1 MKIFEIYN
9 ENLKETFYVH
19 SLYEFCQFNGL
30 TERLLRYTHPK
41 LKEIH
46 DKDNN
51 VRWQPYH
58 KGFKIVHEFNDNRII
73 KAPKGD
79 TNVYYV
85 VDLGD
90 YYYIPYECYKNEEI
104 KRAMKEQKKQADT
117 NSSKETYDFSSLG
130 QDNDK
135 NYKDDLLVKKYQ
147 SSLKTIQKLRDE
159 NTLLRKS
166 ARELFRGEVIFDE
179 FKTKLYS
186 MAKDLNGVDFI
197 MNWGKEKE
205 TKDTSNNNIGILVLS
220 DWHIGKYVNL
230 DTNTYNED
238 IAIQRI
244 TKLYERVREQIYTH
258 ELTELRIV
266 LLGDFIHAQS
276 RPDMKYQGQYVEI
289 ESGLKCFYLIK
300 NLIDNL
306 YNHLNK
312 IDVDCVVGN
321 ESRFDSNNPH
331 TNINDVAKNSIDY
344 MIYEMLHLAY
354 ESNRG
359 VIIHKSNN
367 YFEKVV
373 NIDGFRLLAIHGD
386 KINHSKLDSELA
398 KLKYKIYQDTKTP
411 IDYVVMGHIH
421 SSVVT
426 DGYSRNA
433 SLVGADEYATR
444 GLNIPESYVSQLFG
458 VLNRDTKDLVMF
470 SLKLK

>member
-1 MKIFEIYN
+1 MKIFKIYSKNLNEI
-9 ENLKETFYVH
+9 FYVH
-19 SLYEFCQFNGL
+19 SLSKFCEFNGL

-41 LKEIH
+41 FKELNKQN
-46 DKDNN
+46 KDI
-51 VRWQPYH
+51 RWQPYH
-58 KGFKIVHEFNDNRII
+58 KGFSIVDEYEDKNAYLSDCNDKKSIFI
-73 KAPKGD
+73 L
-79 TNVYYV
+79 
-85 VDLGD
+85 DLSE
-90 YYYIPYECYKNEEI
+90 YYILPSLEDKTEDI
-104 KRAMKEQKKQADT
+104 KKAMKEQKKQADT

-130 QDNDK
+130 QDKDK
-135 NYKDDLLVKKYQ
+135 NYEDDLLVKKYQ

-166 ARELFRGEVIFDE
+166 ARELFRGEVIFEE

-186 MAKDLNGVDFI
+186 MAKDLNGIDFI
-197 MNWGKEKE
+197 MNWSKEKE
-205 TKDTSNNNIGILVLS
+205 TKDTSNNSIGILVLS

-244 TKLYERVREQIYTH
+244 KKLYERVREQIYTY

-411 IDYVVMGHIH
+411 IDYVIMGHIH